1 MSACYMSLG
10 TRVIEDRRGG
20 TPMVQGSE
28 GREEE
33 PFIMVQGRRKKKQKK
48 EKGLQPPATTR
59 PALPPPP
66 GRHCRWAHP
75 GTAGPS
81 SPALPAPPAL
91 PPRARRHCRPPRSQL
106 HPNRL
111 FIIYGHQY
119 FIVMPLLP
127 LDGSGPIYSSSLSPN

>member
-1 MSACYMSLG
+1 
-10 TRVIEDRRGG
+10 
-20 TPMVQGSE
+20 MVQGSE

-75 GTAGPS
+75 GTAAPLT
-81 SPALPAPPAL
+81 PALPAQARIPPAVRL
-91 PPRARRHCRPPRSQL
+91 AEKWRLAVALLHQCARRGSRSPQAQTRQ
-106 HPNRL
+106 HPT
-111 FIIYGHQY
+111 
-119 FIVMPLLP
+119 
-127 LDGSGPIYSSSLSPN
+127 